1 MMESW
6 AANLNVHDDGE
17 AAPEWV
23 EIIES
28 MTRFALLCAARHCR
42 DLMVVITKGIAL
54 GILKREERRLVDADS
69 NGDDKSL
76 RAVRDTY
83 SVVSG
88 APPTFIALGILPQR
102 NPELAGVQVFQEP
115 GALAPVLHE
124 DLPIE
129 ALLAITESDV
139 AARRSTSE

>member
-6 AANLNVHDDGE
+6 AANLNVCDDGE

-28 MTRFALLCAARHCR
+28 MTRFELLCATRHCR

-54 GILKREERRLVDADS
+54 GVLKREEHRLLNADC
-69 NGDDKSL
+69 NGDDGIL
-76 RAVRDTY
+76 RAVQNAY

-102 NPELAGVQVFQEP
+102 NPELAGVQVFEEP
-115 GALAPVLHE
+115 GALALVLRE
-124 DLPIE
+124 GLPIE
-129 ALLAITESDV
+129 SLLAITESDV

>member
-1 MMESW
+1 MESW
-6 AANLNVHDDGE
+6 AANLTVCDDGE

-54 GILKREERRLVDADS
+54 GVLKREERRLLNADS
-69 NGDDKSL
+69 NGDDRNL
-76 RAVRDTY
+76 RAVQNAY
-83 SVVSG
+83 SIVSS

-102 NPELAGVQVFQEP
+102 NPELAGIQVFEAP
-115 GALAPVLHE
+115 GALTPVLRE
-124 DLPIE
+124 GLPIK
-129 ALLAITESDV
+129 ALLSVTESHV
-139 AARRSTSE
+139 ATRKCTSE